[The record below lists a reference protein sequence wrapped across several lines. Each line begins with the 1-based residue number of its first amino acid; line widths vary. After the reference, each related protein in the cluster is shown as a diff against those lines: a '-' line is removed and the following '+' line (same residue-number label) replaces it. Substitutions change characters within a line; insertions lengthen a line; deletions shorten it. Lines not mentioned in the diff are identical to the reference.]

1 MYDEETF
8 EIFRHNAFL
17 GEIIF
22 NMAIKVRISNNR
34 KTAENMIDEF
44 KKIYENEE
52 KLLPK
57 LISYTEALVEKQKDE
72 KYEY

>member
-8 EIFRHNAFL
+8 EILRHNAFL
-17 GEIIF
+17 REIIF

-34 KTAENMIDEF
+34 KTADNMIDEF

-57 LISYTEALVEKQKDE
+57 LISYTEALVEKKKDE